1 MMIVRSNA
9 TALVGQNNTDAGILN
24 DYDSLATRLV
34 STVEFMEQ
42 VRMQIAVTIIVAIHR
57 VLRYILLQLYMG

>member
-42 VRMQIAVTIIVAIHR
+42 VRMQIAVTIIVAIHK
-57 VLRYILLQLYMG
+57 VLRYILLQLYKG

>member
-1 MMIVRSNA
+1 MMIVRSSA